1 MNRLQKIITLLLCA
15 IWINSCGVLS
25 LLTCNYRIDKVDNP
39 MLAGIGVS
47 SLNDLTKLDASTALR
62 VTTTLLSGSLPM
74 SATVHIGVTNP
85 NATAAQIAGLD
96 WILFFE
102 DVQVLTGALQQQVY
116 VAPNGGNSTVPLT
129 IQADLAALFKNES
142 MDKMLQFAN
151 GLLRVGEKSA
161 KVTLKIQPTV
171 LVGTQPFKMGY
182 VVLGKGV

>member
-15 IWINSCGVLS
+15 ICINSCGVLS
-25 LLTCNYRIDKVDNP
+25 LLTCNYRIDNVNNP

-47 SLNDLTKLDASTALR
+47 SISDLTKLDASTALR
-62 VTTTLLSGSLPM
+62 VTSTLLSGSLPM

-96 WILFFE
+96 WILLFE
-102 DVQVLTGALQQQVY
+102 EVQVLTGVLQQPVY
-116 VAPNGGNSTVPLT
+116 VSPNGGNSSIPLS

-142 MDKMLQFAN
+142 IDKMLQFAN
-151 GLLRVGEKSA
+151 GLLHVGENNA

-171 LVGTQPFKMGY
+171 LIGTQSFRMGY
-182 VVLGKGV
+182 VTLGKGL